1 MAEGL
6 ALVELVALRLCAD
19 SRAAQTAVE
28 PVKPSLINF
37 QCGRILD
44 VFPKTAL
51 SVRTSSQTPET
62 TKPRIA
68 GLRDMVPAP
77 DERYVS
83 ARVGFSGIW
92 SSLEN
97 SAYPN

>member
-1 MAEGL
+1 MWHRQAAGERESVRAARMAEGL

-28 PVKPSLINF
+28 PVKPRLINF

-62 TKPRIA
+62 TKLRIA
-68 GLRDMVPAP
+68 GL
-77 DERYVS
+77 
-83 ARVGFSGIW
+83 
-92 SSLEN
+92 
-97 SAYPN
+97 

>member
-1 MAEGL
+1 MSDREGS
-6 ALVELVALRLCAD
+6 AC
-19 SRAAQTAVE
+19 SCRARRRGEVQRAQAQAHQ
-28 PVKPSLINF
+28 PL
-37 QCGRILD
+37 
-44 VFPKTAL
+44 
-51 SVRTSSQTPET
+51 ET
-62 TKPRIA
+62 TKPSHFCEGFVLYGA
-68 GLRDMVPAP
+68 AP

>member
-1 MAEGL
+1 MLGRGF
-6 ALVELVALRLCAD
+6 LRRRSSTDRRPCRIKD
-19 SRAAQTAVE
+19 QTE
-28 PVKPSLINF
+28 
-37 QCGRILD
+37 
-44 VFPKTAL
+44 
-51 SVRTSSQTPET
+51 ET
-62 TKPRIA
+62 TKPSYFYEGFVLYGA
-68 GLRDMVPAP
+68 AP